1 MEKIKNCLTNNKLS
15 VILFALLALIMGI
28 FTYSLVAI
36 QSQIGVYYWDIFL
49 YLNNALKMAGM
60 GVGDTLYLSPF
71 LPFVTSLFFRADL
84 VYESTLFAIS
94 GVFYFLGTLGLYLLL
109 KLRFNEW
116 ESLAGALSY
125 ATFTVV
131 LIWAVSGALDVP
143 AISISI
149 WALYLTMLAV
159 KKDSRFFYLAFPL
172 AMLAFLTRYTSG
184 LILIPML
191 LVIYMNHP
199 SRPDLKKALKGIVL
213 GAAIYLPFMWYFY
226 RQVGNLFPFFQQ
238 FSGSASGAVS
248 SSNPGYSL
256 DTLYYLKHIPEYISS
271 QAIPGYQNMLWPS
284 YSDPTLLAYF
294 ILGLLV
300 VGILIYVFK
309 ILKKLYTGFKAPQ
322 VSENNL
328 KNNSDVLTTFKSLF
342 QSLYFRLA
350 AVIILALLLAGTYSQ
365 VSYALSEILLVA
377 LAVSLYLL
385 LKDLDLKYLDL
396 DILFLTWF
404 LAFLIMHSAH
414 PVKVDRYF
422 ITMAPPLAYGVALGI
437 NQISGLIKYKFKGI
451 NATSALISLLLVF
464 SIIFSTVSYMDSIP
478 NSDPQVKSEQAAA
491 EWLMNYDPQYME
503 KVIAADRGPA
513 FSWYLKKY
521 VFTRIPLKVTP
532 QVFKELITEINPDY
546 YIYVQSD
553 TPLNLEGYSVLKNV
567 DGVLIYKKN

>member
-1 MEKIKNCLTNNKLS
+1 MEKIKKCMANNRPSL
-15 VILFALLALIMGI
+15 IAFTLLAVITAI
-28 FTYSLVAI
+28 FTYFLVTI

-71 LPFVTSLFFRADL
+71 LPFITSLFFRADL
-84 VYESTLFAIS
+84 VYESSLFAVS

-109 KLRFNEW
+109 KMRFNEW
-116 ESLAGALSY
+116 ESFVGALSF

-143 AISISI
+143 AISLSI
-149 WALYLTMLAV
+149 WALYFTLLAV
-159 KKDSRFFYLAFPL
+159 KKDSKFFYLAFPV

-191 LVIYMNHP
+191 LVIYINRP
-199 SRPDLKKALKGIVL
+199 QGPDLKKAITGIILGVL
-213 GAAIYLPFMWYFY
+213 IYLPFMFYFK

-256 DTLYYLKHIPEYISS
+256 DTLYYFKHIPEYLSA
-271 QAIPGYQNMLWPS
+271 QAVHGYQNMLWPS
-284 YSDPTLLAYF
+284 YSSPTILAY
-294 ILGLLV
+294 ILIGILI
-300 VGILIYVFK
+300 VGILIYLFK
-309 ILKKLYTGFKAPQ
+309 IFKQLFREFKNLKNSNGAGDSKL
-322 VSENNL
+322 NNL
-328 KNNSDVLTTFKSLF
+328 KSFYL
-342 QSLYFRLA
+342 RLG
-350 AVIILALLLAGTYSQ
+350 AVIISAIILIGSYSH
-365 VSYALSEILLVA
+365 VSYAVSEVIMIIM
-377 LAVSLYLL
+377 SISIYIL

-422 ITMAPPLAYGVALGI
+422 ITMAPPLAYGIALGI
-437 NQISGLIKYKFKGI
+437 NQISSLIKYKFKGI
-451 NATSALISLLLVF
+451 NATSALLSVLLVF
-464 SIIFSTVSYMDSIP
+464 SIIFSTVSYIDAIP
-478 NSDPQVKSEQAAA
+478 HSDPQVKSEQAAA
-491 EWLMNYDPQYME
+491 QWLMNYDPNY
-503 KVIAADRGPA
+503 KNKTIAADRGPA

-521 VFTRIPLKVTP
+521 VFTRIPLKVTHE
-532 QVFKELITEINPDY
+532 VFTRLIAEIKPDY
-546 YIYVQSD
+546 YLYVQSQ
-553 TPLNLEGYSVLKNV
+553 TPLNLEGYHVIKKV
-567 DGVLIYKKN
+567 DNVLIYQRN

>member
-28 FTYSLVAI
+28 FTYSLVVI

-131 LIWAVSGALDVP
+131 IIWAVSGALDVP
-143 AISISI
+143 AISLSI

-184 LILIPML
+184 IILIPML

-271 QAIPGYQNMLWPS
+271 QAISGYQNMLWPS

-294 ILGLLV
+294 LLGLLV
-300 VGILIYVFK
+300 LGILIYVFK
-309 ILKKLYTGFKAPQ
+309 ILKKLIRGFKS
-322 VSENNL
+322 VKGSENNL
-328 KNNSDVLTTFKSLF
+328 KNNSDLISTFKSF
-342 QSLYFRLA
+342 MQSFYFRLA
-350 AVIILALLLAGTYSQ
+350 TVIILALLLAGTYSQ

-377 LAVSLYLL
+377 LAISLYLL
-385 LKDLDLKYLDL
+385 LKDLDLKYVDL

-414 PVKVDRYF
+414 
-422 ITMAPPLAYGVALGI
+422 
-437 NQISGLIKYKFKGI
+437 
-451 NATSALISLLLVF
+451 
-464 SIIFSTVSYMDSIP
+464 
-478 NSDPQVKSEQAAA
+478 
-491 EWLMNYDPQYME
+491 
-503 KVIAADRGPA
+503 
-513 FSWYLKKY
+513 
-521 VFTRIPLKVTP
+521 
-532 QVFKELITEINPDY
+532 
-546 YIYVQSD
+546 
-553 TPLNLEGYSVLKNV
+553 
-567 DGVLIYKKN
+567 

>member
-1 MEKIKNCLTNNKLS
+1 MEKIKKCMANNRPSL
-15 VILFALLALIMGI
+15 IAFTLLAVITAIL
-28 FTYSLVAI
+28 TYSIVTI

-71 LPFVTSLFFRADL
+71 LPFITSLFFRADL
-84 VYESTLFAIS
+84 VYESSLFAVS

-109 KLRFNEW
+109 KMRFNEW
-116 ESLAGALSY
+116 ESFVGALSF

-143 AISISI
+143 AISLSI
-149 WALYLTMLAV
+149 WALYFTLLAV
-159 KKDSRFFYLAFPL
+159 KKDSKFFYLAFPV

-191 LVIYMNHP
+191 MVIYINRP
-199 SRPDLKKALKGIVL
+199 QGPDLKKTITGIIFGVL
-213 GAAIYLPFMWYFY
+213 IYLPSMFYFK

-256 DTLYYLKHIPEYISS
+256 DTLYYFKHIPEYLSA
-271 QAIPGYQNMLWPS
+271 QAMHGYQNMLWPS
-284 YSDPTLLAYF
+284 YSSPTILAY
-294 ILGLLV
+294 ILIGILI
-300 VGILIYVFK
+300 VGILIYLFK
-309 ILKKLYTGFKAPQ
+309 IFKQ
-322 VSENNL
+322 LFNEFKTL
-328 KNNSDVLTTFKSLF
+328 KNSNGAGDSKLNNIKSFYL
-342 QSLYFRLA
+342 RLA
-350 AVIILALLLAGTYSQ
+350 AVIISAIILIGSYSH
-365 VSYALSEILLVA
+365 VSYVVSEVIMIIM
-377 LAVSLYLL
+377 SISIYLL

-422 ITMAPPLAYGVALGI
+422 ITMAPPLAYSIALGI
-437 NQISGLIKYKFKGI
+437 NQISSLIKYKFKGI
-451 NATSALISLLLVF
+451 NATSVLISFLLVF
-464 SIIFSTVSYMDSIP
+464 SIIFSTVSYIDAIP
-478 NSDPQVKSEQAAA
+478 HSDPQVKSEQAAA
-491 EWLMNYDPQYME
+491 QWLMNYDPNY
-503 KVIAADRGPA
+503 KNKTIAADRGPA

-521 VFTRIPLKVTP
+521 VFTRIPLKVTHE
-532 QVFKELITEINPDY
+532 VFTRLIAEIKPDY
-546 YIYVQSD
+546 YLYVQSR
-553 TPLNLEGYSVLKNV
+553 TPLNLEGYHVIKKV
-567 DGVLIYKKN
+567 DNVLIYQKN

>member
-1 MEKIKNCLTNNKLS
+1 MEKIKKCMANNRPSL
-15 VILFALLALIMGI
+15 IAFTLLAVITAIL
-28 FTYSLVAI
+28 TYSIVTI

-71 LPFVTSLFFRADL
+71 LPFITSLFFRADL
-84 VYESTLFAIS
+84 VYESSLFAVS

-109 KLRFNEW
+109 KMRFNEW
-116 ESLAGALSY
+116 ESFVGALSF

-143 AISISI
+143 AISLSI
-149 WALYLTMLAV
+149 WALYFTLLAV
-159 KKDSRFFYLAFPL
+159 KKDSKFFYLAFPV

-191 LVIYMNHP
+191 MVIYINRP
-199 SRPDLKKALKGIVL
+199 QGPDLKKAITGIILGVL
-213 GAAIYLPFMWYFY
+213 IYLPFMFYFK

-256 DTLYYLKHIPEYISS
+256 DTLYYFKHIPEYLSA
-271 QAIPGYQNMLWPS
+271 QAMHGYQNMLWPS
-284 YSDPTLLAYF
+284 YSSPTILAY
-294 ILGLLV
+294 ILIGILI
-300 VGILIYVFK
+300 VGILIYLFK
-309 ILKKLYTGFKAPQ
+309 IFKQ
-322 VSENNL
+322 LFREFKTL
-328 KNNSDVLTTFKSLF
+328 KNSNGAGDSKLNNIKSFYL
-342 QSLYFRLA
+342 RLA
-350 AVIILALLLAGTYSQ
+350 AVIISAIILIGSYSH
-365 VSYALSEILLVA
+365 VSYVVSEVIMIIM
-377 LAVSLYLL
+377 SISIYLL

-422 ITMAPPLAYGVALGI
+422 ITMAPPLAYSIALGI
-437 NQISGLIKYKFKGI
+437 NQISSLIKYKFKGI
-451 NATSALISLLLVF
+451 NATSVLISFLLVF
-464 SIIFSTVSYMDSIP
+464 SIIFSTVSYIDAIP
-478 NSDPQVKSEQAAA
+478 HSDPQVKSEQAAA
-491 EWLMNYDPQYME
+491 QWLMNYDPNY
-503 KVIAADRGPA
+503 KNKTIAADRGPA

-521 VFTRIPLKVTP
+521 VFTRIPLKVTHE
-532 QVFKELITEINPDY
+532 VFTRLIAEIKPDY
-546 YIYVQSD
+546 YLYVQSR
-553 TPLNLEGYSVLKNV
+553 TPLNLEGYHVIKKV
-567 DGVLIYKKN
+567 DNVLIYQKN

>member
-15 VILFALLALIMGI
+15 VILFTLLALIMGI
-28 FTYSLVAI
+28 FTYSLVVI

-94 GVFYFLGTLGLYLLL
+94 GFFYVLGTLGLYLLL
-109 KLRFNEW
+109 RIRFNEW
-116 ESLAGALSY
+116 ESLAGSLSY
-125 ATFTVV
+125 ATFTIV

-143 AISISI
+143 AISLSI

-159 KKDSRFFYLAFPL
+159 KKDSRFFYLAFPV

-191 LVIYMNHP
+191 LVIFMNHP
-199 SRPDLKKALKGIVL
+199 SRSDLKKILKGIVL
-213 GAAIYLPFMWYFY
+213 GALIYLPFMWYFY

-248 SSNPGYSL
+248 ASNPGYSL
-256 DTLYYLKHIPEYISS
+256 DTLYYIKHVPEYISS
-271 QAIPGYQNMLWPS
+271 PAIAGYQNMLWPS
-284 YSDPTLLAYF
+284 YSDPTILAYI

-300 VGILIYVFK
+300 AGILIYGIK
-309 ILKKLYTGFKAPQ
+309 ILKKVYIYFKENKINKKSSKT
-322 VSENNL
+322 SEG
-328 KNNSDVLTTFKSLF
+328 TFFSSRLLL
-342 QSLYFRLA
+342 QSFNFRIF
-350 AVIILALLLAGTYSQ
+350 AVIVMAIVLIGTYSH
-365 VSYALSEILLVA
+365 VSYALSEIFLVI
-377 LAVSLYLL
+377 LAISLYSL
-385 LKDLDLKYLDL
+385 LKKLDLKYLDL

-437 NQISGLIKYKFKGI
+437 KQISGLIKYKFKGI
-451 NATSALISLLLVF
+451 NATSALISILLVF

-478 NSDPQVKSEQAAA
+478 NSDPQVESEQAAA
-491 EWLMNYDPQYME
+491 QWLMNYDPQY
-503 KVIAADRGPA
+503 KNKTIAADRGPA
-513 FSWYLKKY
+513 FGWYLKKY
-521 VFTRIPLKVTP
+521 VYTRIHLKVTP
-532 QVFKELITEINPDY
+532 EVFKELISEIDPDY
-546 YIYVQSD
+546 YIYVKSG
-553 TPLNLEGYSVLKNV
+553 TPLNLEGYQVLKNV
-567 DGVLIYKKN
+567 KGVLIYKKT